1 MKERME
7 NRKVLGIILGLAGTI
22 TLILYGKSL
31 INATNASL
39 GNLLVF
45 VNAVSYGFYLIIVK
59 KLMDKYNAFT
69 FVKWIYTFGFL
80 MVLPF
85 GWGEFQ
91 AIDFANLPTDIFWKI
106 GFVVVFSTFLTYLLN
121 LVSMRELKPT
131 TVAVFIYL
139 QPLFATIFAVSLGK
153 DDLSLVKLI
162 SAVLIDLN
170 TRMPSVFREME
181 LGLRNQISQ
190 RLERGKV
197 DFSLYVEVTGE
208 ETTSKI
214 NVPIIKGYI
223 NQMKAVIPTAD
234 ETELMKMAVRMP
246 DALKTERDEIDENEW
261 KQIQTVIDEALENI
275 ANFRKDEG
283 ASLEKEFQLRIGNI
297 NNLMNEAVS
306 YDAERVETVKTRLR
320 TALDEIKVNVDENR
334 FEQELIFYLE
344 KYDITEEKVR
354 LGNHLNYFL
363 ETLNGTEANGRK
375 LGFITQEMGRE
386 INTMGSKSNH
396 TEMQK
401 LVVMMK
407 DELEKIKEQVLN
419 VL

>member
-1 MKERME
+1 MIQSMTGFGKASLQLPT
-7 NRKVLGIILGLAGTI
+7 KKI
-22 TLILYGKSL
+22 TVEIKSL
-31 INATNASL
+31 NSKGL
-39 GNLLVF
+39 
-45 VNAVSYGFYLIIVK
+45 
-59 KLMDKYNAFT
+59 
-69 FVKWIYTFGFL
+69 
-80 MVLPF
+80 
-85 GWGEFQ
+85 
-91 AIDFANLPTDIFWKI
+91 
-106 GFVVVFSTFLTYLLN
+106 
-121 LVSMRELKPT
+121 
-131 TVAVFIYL
+131 
-139 QPLFATIFAVSLGK
+139 
-153 DDLSLVKLI
+153 
-162 SAVLIDLN
+162 DLN

-223 NQMKAVIPTAD
+223 KQMKAVIPTAD

-283 ASLEKEFQLRIGNI
+283 ASLEKEFQLRISNI

-320 TALDEIKVNVDENR
+320 TALDELKVNVDENR

>member
-1 MKERME
+1 MTGFGKATLQLPT
-7 NRKVLGIILGLAGTI
+7 KKI
-22 TLILYGKSL
+22 TVEIKSL
-31 INATNASL
+31 NSK
-39 GNLLVF
+39 G
-45 VNAVSYGFYLIIVK
+45 
-59 KLMDKYNAFT
+59 M
-69 FVKWIYTFGFL
+69 
-80 MVLPF
+80 
-85 GWGEFQ
+85 
-91 AIDFANLPTDIFWKI
+91 
-106 GFVVVFSTFLTYLLN
+106 
-121 LVSMRELKPT
+121 
-131 TVAVFIYL
+131 
-139 QPLFATIFAVSLGK
+139 
-153 DDLSLVKLI
+153 
-162 SAVLIDLN
+162 DLN

-181 LGLRNQISQ
+181 LGLRNQLSQ

-214 NVPIIKGYI
+214 NVPIVKGYI
-223 NQMKAVIPTAD
+223 NQMKAVIPNAD

-261 KQIQTVIDEALENI
+261 KKIQTVIDEALENMVQ
-275 ANFRKDEG
+275 FRKDEG
-283 ASLEKEFQLRIGNI
+283 VSLEKEFLHRIANI
-297 NNLMNEAVS
+297 MTLMNNAVA

-320 TALDEIKVNVDENR
+320 TALDELKENVDENR

-354 LGNHLNYFL
+354 LENHLNYFI
-363 ETLNGTEANGRK
+363 ETLAGTEANGRK

>member
-1 MKERME
+1 MIQSMTGFGKASLQLPT
-7 NRKVLGIILGLAGTI
+7 KKI
-22 TLILYGKSL
+22 TVEIKSL
-31 INATNASL
+31 NSKGL
-39 GNLLVF
+39 
-45 VNAVSYGFYLIIVK
+45 
-59 KLMDKYNAFT
+59 
-69 FVKWIYTFGFL
+69 
-80 MVLPF
+80 
-85 GWGEFQ
+85 
-91 AIDFANLPTDIFWKI
+91 
-106 GFVVVFSTFLTYLLN
+106 
-121 LVSMRELKPT
+121 
-131 TVAVFIYL
+131 
-139 QPLFATIFAVSLGK
+139 
-153 DDLSLVKLI
+153 
-162 SAVLIDLN
+162 DLN
-170 TRMPSVFREME
+170 SRMPSVFREME

-223 NQMKAVIPTAD
+223 NQMKAVIPNAD

-261 KQIQTVIDEALENI
+261 KQIQTVINEALENI

-283 ASLEKEFQLRIGNI
+283 ASLEKEFQLRISNI

-320 TALDEIKVNVDENR
+320 TALDELKVNVDENR

>member
-1 MKERME
+1 MTGFGKASLQLPT
-7 NRKVLGIILGLAGTI
+7 KKI
-22 TLILYGKSL
+22 TVEIKSL
-31 INATNASL
+31 NSKGL
-39 GNLLVF
+39 
-45 VNAVSYGFYLIIVK
+45 
-59 KLMDKYNAFT
+59 
-69 FVKWIYTFGFL
+69 
-80 MVLPF
+80 
-85 GWGEFQ
+85 
-91 AIDFANLPTDIFWKI
+91 
-106 GFVVVFSTFLTYLLN
+106 
-121 LVSMRELKPT
+121 
-131 TVAVFIYL
+131 
-139 QPLFATIFAVSLGK
+139 
-153 DDLSLVKLI
+153 
-162 SAVLIDLN
+162 DLN

-214 NVPIIKGYI
+214 NVPIVNGYM
-223 NQMKAVIPTAD
+223 NQMKAVLPNAD
-234 ETELMKMAVRMP
+234 ETELLKMAVRMP
-246 DALKTERDEIDENEW
+246 DALKTERDEIDANEW

-283 ASLEKEFQLRIGNI
+283 ASLEKEFQLRIANI
-297 NNLMNEAVS
+297 NKLMNEAVS

-320 TALDEIKVNVDENR
+320 TALDELKVNVDENR

>member
-1 MKERME
+1 M
-7 NRKVLGIILGLAGTI
+7 
-22 TLILYGKSL
+22 
-31 INATNASL
+31 
-39 GNLLVF
+39 
-45 VNAVSYGFYLIIVK
+45 
-59 KLMDKYNAFT
+59 
-69 FVKWIYTFGFL
+69 
-80 MVLPF
+80 
-85 GWGEFQ
+85 
-91 AIDFANLPTDIFWKI
+91 
-106 GFVVVFSTFLTYLLN
+106 
-121 LVSMRELKPT
+121 
-131 TVAVFIYL
+131 
-139 QPLFATIFAVSLGK
+139 
-153 DDLSLVKLI
+153 
-162 SAVLIDLN
+162 
-170 TRMPSVFREME
+170 
-181 LGLRNQISQ
+181 
-190 RLERGKV
+190 
-197 DFSLYVEVTGE
+197 
-208 ETTSKI
+208 
-214 NVPIIKGYI
+214 
-223 NQMKAVIPTAD
+223 NQMKAVLPNAD
-234 ETELMKMAVRMP
+234 ETELLKMAVRMP
-246 DALKTERDEIDENEW
+246 DALKTERDEIDANEW

-283 ASLEKEFQLRIGNI
+283 ASLEKEFQLRITNI
-297 NNLMNEAVS
+297 NNLMNEAIS

-320 TALDEIKVNVDENR
+320 TALDELKVNVDENR